1 MPSVLPMELFRVSQC
16 DMIALVRNHKKRLV
30 NHFQE
35 KSNSVVKSICDQHTK
50 LKQCIASK
58 PKLETSFRSCA
69 CGDLRLHGFLE
80 VLVSNIFKG
89 FVLGSPLC
97 PPLLESNEIFC
108 WSTIARMIIVLTYPT
123 SLLKGV
129 IHSHQLRE
137 LQNAVTNLE

>member
-69 CGDLRLHGFLE
+69 CGDFEIAWVPR
-80 VLVSNIFKG
+80 
-89 FVLGSPLC
+89 GSRFQYLQM
-97 PPLLESNEIFC
+97 FC
-108 WSTIARMIIVLTYPT
+108 VGLAIVPT
-123 SLLKGV
+123 TSRV
-129 IHSHQLRE
+129 E
-137 LQNAVTNLE
+137 